1 MTRKIEKIPNFFLL
15 PLHSPALFLHS
26 FILYIFFIIYLLFIA
41 FFSLNWFRRG
51 SCAEGQDGRPHLI
64 YQRPEKVDQ
73 PELKKRKSLLKAFSF
88 IDISPDGI
96 SVMGTPLVKST
107 KEKEKVKEKAR
118 EKEERKRE
126 KRLLRDQEREQEH
139 QLQLVSIE
147 ETRVLALD
155 KGKEREIDPAERES
169 SREQDLRP
177 TAALHRVMEREAEA
191 LREQLRE
198 QDRASGADPRDKY
211 KNKEGGKRWS
221 LTNLRRSHV
230 QQLPPLNPLSVAL
243 CYFARLLI
251 ASAC

>member
-1 MTRKIEKIPNFFLL
+1 
-15 PLHSPALFLHS
+15 
-26 FILYIFFIIYLLFIA
+26 
-41 FFSLNWFRRG
+41 
-51 SCAEGQDGRPHLI
+51 LI

-139 QLQLVSIE
+139 QLQLQLVPIE
-147 ETRVLALD
+147 ETRGLALD

-177 TAALHRVMEREAEA
+177 TAALHRVMEREAGA

-198 QDRASGADPRDKY
+198 QDRASGVDLRDKY

-230 QQLPPLNPLSVAL
+230 QPLSLSLSLLTLFLSLFAL
-243 CYFARLLI
+243 SFLRADANVGVGVGCEQEKHNKGEKQKSKDL
-251 ASAC
+251 

>member
-1 MTRKIEKIPNFFLL
+1 
-15 PLHSPALFLHS
+15 
-26 FILYIFFIIYLLFIA
+26 
-41 FFSLNWFRRG
+41 
-51 SCAEGQDGRPHLI
+51 LI

-126 KRLLRDQEREQEH
+126 QRLLRDQEREQEH

-177 TAALHRVMEREAEA
+177 TAALHRVMEREAGA

-198 QDRASGADPRDKY
+198 QDRASGVDPRDKY
-211 KNKEGGKRWS
+211 KKEGGKRWS

-230 QQLPPLNPLSVAL
+230 QQLPPLNPLSVPL
-243 CYFARLLI
+243 RYFARLLI